1 MGRIG
6 APRNRKE
13 EDAFIFQCLGH
24 YIVDRYIHG
33 YMFGPLRE
41 RSCAVERATN
51 WLDPLSIL
59 PG

>member
-33 YMFGPLRE
+33 YMFGPLR
-41 RSCAVERATN
+41 
-51 WLDPLSIL
+51 
-59 PG
+59 